1 MNTSINADKTGK
13 KIGHRFTAGISGN
26 PAGRPK
32 ASGVDKIAKFKET
45 IDKNINS
52 VFYKVLDSALNGN
65 VEAARLIFDA
75 YGLHDRLTD
84 KEAA

>member
-1 MNTSINADKTGK
+1 MNASVEK
-13 KIGHRFTAGISGN
+13 KIGHRFTAGVSGN

-32 ASGVDKIAKFKET
+32 KSGVDKLAKLKEA
-45 IDKNINS
+45 IDKNISS
-52 VFYKVLDSALNGN
+52 VFFKVLDSALNGN

>member
-1 MNTSINADKTGK
+1 MDASVTK
-13 KIGHRFTAGISGN
+13 KIGHRFTAGVSGN

-32 ASGVDKIAKFKET
+32 KSGVDKLTKLKEA
-45 IDKNINS
+45 IDKNISS
-52 VFYKVLDSALNGN
+52 VFYKVLEAALNGD

-75 YGLHDRLTD
+75 YGLHDRLAD